1 MALIKW
7 EESYSVG
14 IKEIDAQHQKM
25 IGILNEIYS
34 MILASN
40 YSDEDVVKILQEL
53 VEYADLH
60 FTTEEKYFLD
70 FNYDQAISHQQIHDD
85 YRRRMDELKIC
96 YTDKPCNEILSD
108 LSVFLEGW
116 WVWHINHTDK
126 EYTQCFHDHGLF

>member
-14 IKEIDAQHQKM
+14 VKEIDAQHQKM
-25 IGILNEIYS
+25 IGILNKLFS
-34 MILASN
+34 TVLANN
-40 YSDEDVVKILQEL
+40 YGGENVANIFQEL
-53 VEYADLH
+53 GDYADLH
-60 FTTEEKYFLD
+60 FTTEEKYFLE
-70 FNYDQAISHQQIHDD
+70 FNYDKAVSHQQVHDD

-96 YTDKPCNEILSD
+96 YADKPCPEVLSD